1 MAVTIF
7 SYRRLFR
14 CTRLGSRG
22 VLARGALTLILVP
35 RLPLGKSRRGG
46 RLVNCLVV
54 RLLS

>member
-1 MAVTIF
+1 MTIF
-7 SYRRLFR
+7 SYRRLFH

-22 VLARGALTLILVP
+22 VLARGALALILVP